1 MSNNNEDLNLH
12 KSEEEGQKDQNRSE
26 EILKSNNELIEAK
39 NKDEKKDVKKQKSES
54 SIRFSQSIKAAI
66 IDQTVILGIS
76 MIVLFVLDGIL
87 RITSGYFVVKKIEML
102 FYIYFIVALLYT
114 SIMEA
119 KSGTTV
125 GKGLGKVKVKI
136 NVVKIDD

>member
-1 MSNNNEDLNLH
+1 MNNNNEDLNLH
-12 KSEEEGQKDQNRSE
+12 KSEEEVQEDQNE
-26 EILKSNNELIEAK
+26 TQEIIECGA
-39 NKDEKKDVKKQKSES
+39 EKEKQTKKQKSED

-76 MIVLFVLDGIL
+76 MIVLFLFDGIL
-87 RITSGYFVVKKIEML
+87 RITLGYFIVRKIEML
-102 FYIYFIVALLYT
+102 FYIYFIVSLLYT

-119 KSGTTV
+119 KSGTTI